1 MIQYKKHSDYEEVVI
16 RFKAYRISYPLTQKE
31 LSDKS
36 GVSLRS
42 ITRFES
48 GEDISLVNF
57 MKLMNAMEL
66 MNNFVNVIPDMN
78 NRPSSY
84 LKNVKT
90 RHVQK
95 EKQILDLNG
104 GKMNDK
110 YSGGN
115 ALGHKN
121 WNNSYE

>member
-1 MIQYKKHSDYEEVVI
+1 MISDYEEVVI

-84 LKNVKT
+84 LKQG
-90 RHVQK
+90 REHLQK

>member
-1 MIQYKKHSDYEEVVI
+1 MISNYEEVVI

-90 RHVQK
+90 R
-95 EKQILDLNG
+95 QILDLNG

>member
-1 MIQYKKHSDYEEVVI
+1 MISDYEEVVI

-90 RHVQK
+90 RQRASAKRKADTGFKWGESTVYKGLHRVG
-95 EKQILDLNG
+95 I
-104 GKMNDK
+104 
-110 YSGGN
+110 
-115 ALGHKN
+115 
-121 WNNSYE
+121 

>member
-1 MIQYKKHSDYEEVVI
+1 MISDYEEVVI

-78 NRPSSY
+78 NRPSSSP
-84 LKNVKT
+84 
-90 RHVQK
+90 H
-95 EKQILDLNG
+95 LNPVSAFLFA
-104 GKMNDK
+104 D
-110 YSGGN
+110 
-115 ALGHKN
+115 ALCLVLTFFK
-121 WNNSYE
+121 

>member
-1 MIQYKKHSDYEEVVI
+1 MISDYEEVVI
-16 RFKAYRISYPLTQKE
+16 VFKAYRISYPLTQKE

-36 GVSLRS
+36 CVSLRS

-90 RHVQK
+90 RQRASAK
-95 EKQILDLNG
+95 RKADTG
-104 GKMNDK
+104 FKWGKMNDK

>member
-1 MIQYKKHSDYEEVVI
+1 MISDYEEVVI

-66 MNNFVNVIPDMN
+66 MNKFVNVIPDMN

-90 RHVQK
+90 RQRASAK
-95 EKQILDLNG
+95 RKADTGFKWGED
-104 GKMNDK
+104 
-110 YSGGN
+110 
-115 ALGHKN
+115 
-121 WNNSYE
+121 E

>member
-1 MIQYKKHSDYEEVVI
+1 MISDYEEVVI

-66 MNNFVNVIPDMN
+66 MNNFVNVIPD
-78 NRPSSY
+78 

-90 RHVQK
+90 RQRASAK
-95 EKQILDLNG
+95 RKADTGFKWGED
-104 GKMNDK
+104 
-110 YSGGN
+110 
-115 ALGHKN
+115 
-121 WNNSYE
+121 E

>member
-1 MIQYKKHSDYEEVVI
+1 MISDYEEVVI

-57 MKLMNAMEL
+57 MK
-66 MNNFVNVIPDMN
+66 
-78 NRPSSY
+78 
-84 LKNVKT
+84 
-90 RHVQK
+90 
-95 EKQILDLNG
+95 
-104 GKMNDK
+104 

>member
-1 MIQYKKHSDYEEVVI
+1 
-16 RFKAYRISYPLTQKE
+16 
-31 LSDKS
+31 
-36 GVSLRS
+36 
-42 ITRFES
+42 
-48 GEDISLVNF
+48 

-90 RHVQK
+90 RQRASAK

-115 ALGHKN
+115 ALGAQ
-121 WNNSYE
+121 ELE

>member
-1 MIQYKKHSDYEEVVI
+1 MISDYEEVVI

-66 MNNFVNVIPDMN
+66 
-78 NRPSSY
+78 

-90 RHVQK
+90 RQRASAK
-95 EKQILDLNG
+95 RKADTGFKWGED
-104 GKMNDK
+104 
-110 YSGGN
+110 
-115 ALGHKN
+115 
-121 WNNSYE
+121 E

>member
-1 MIQYKKHSDYEEVVI
+1 MISDYEEVVI

-57 MKLMNAMEL
+57 MKLMNAMEICNL
-66 MNNFVNVIPDMN
+66 MNTYSQNCSNIEIDELGKLHVN
-78 NRPSSY
+78 
-84 LKNVKT
+84 
-90 RHVQK
+90 
-95 EKQILDLNG
+95 
-104 GKMNDK
+104 
-110 YSGGN
+110 
-115 ALGHKN
+115 
-121 WNNSYE
+121 

>member
-1 MIQYKKHSDYEEVVI
+1 MISDYEEVVI

-57 MKLMNAMEL
+57 MKLMNA
-66 MNNFVNVIPDMN
+66 IPDMN

-90 RHVQK
+90 RQRASAK
-95 EKQILDLNG
+95 RKADTGFKWGED
-104 GKMNDK
+104 
-110 YSGGN
+110 
-115 ALGHKN
+115 
-121 WNNSYE
+121 E

>member
-1 MIQYKKHSDYEEVVI
+1 MLINCKCDTIQKTFEVVI

-90 RHVQK
+90 RQRASAK
-95 EKQILDLNG
+95 RKADTGFKWGED
-104 GKMNDK
+104 
-110 YSGGN
+110 
-115 ALGHKN
+115 
-121 WNNSYE
+121 E

>member
-1 MIQYKKHSDYEEVVI
+1 MISDYEEVVI

-84 LKNVKT
+84 LDLKNVKT
-90 RHVQK
+90 RQRACAK
-95 EKQILDLNG
+95 RKADTGFKWGED
-104 GKMNDK
+104 
-110 YSGGN
+110 
-115 ALGHKN
+115 
-121 WNNSYE
+121 E

>member
-1 MIQYKKHSDYEEVVI
+1 MISDYEEVVI
-16 RFKAYRISYPLTQKE
+16 RFKAYRISYPLTQK
-31 LSDKS
+31 DKS

-90 RHVQK
+90 RQRASAK
-95 EKQILDLNG
+95 RKADTGFKWGED
-104 GKMNDK
+104 
-110 YSGGN
+110 
-115 ALGHKN
+115 
-121 WNNSYE
+121 E

>member
-1 MIQYKKHSDYEEVVI
+1 MISDYEEVVI

-90 RHVQK
+90 RQRASAKRKADTGFKWRSEERRVGK
-95 EKQILDLNG
+95 ECRSRWSP
-104 GKMNDK
+104 
-110 YSGGN
+110 Y
-115 ALGHKN
+115 H
-121 WNNSYE
+121 

>member
-1 MIQYKKHSDYEEVVI
+1 MISDYEEVVI

-57 MKLMNAMEL
+57 MKLMN
-66 MNNFVNVIPDMN
+66 NFVNVIPDMN

-90 RHVQK
+90 RQRACAK
-95 EKQILDLNG
+95 RKADTGFKWGED
-104 GKMNDK
+104 
-110 YSGGN
+110 
-115 ALGHKN
+115 
-121 WNNSYE
+121 E

>member
-1 MIQYKKHSDYEEVVI
+1 MISDYEEVVI

-90 RHVQK
+90 RQRASAK
-95 EKQILDLNG
+95 RKALDLNG

>member
-1 MIQYKKHSDYEEVVI
+1 MISDYEEVVI

-90 RHVQK
+90 RQRACAK
-95 EKQILDLNG
+95 RKADTGLNG

>member
-1 MIQYKKHSDYEEVVI
+1 MISDYEEVVI

-90 RHVQK
+90 RQRACAKRKADTGFKWAKDGDKTNHELRIVEVEFK
-95 EKQILDLNG
+95 ENLNR
-104 GKMNDK
+104 
-110 YSGGN
+110 
-115 ALGHKN
+115 
-121 WNNSYE
+121 

>member
-1 MIQYKKHSDYEEVVI
+1 MISDYEEVVI

-90 RHVQK
+90 RQRASAKRK
-95 EKQILDLNG
+95 EILDLNG

>member
-1 MIQYKKHSDYEEVVI
+1 MISDYEEVVI

-57 MKLMNAMEL
+57 MKAMEL

-90 RHVQK
+90 RQRASAK
-95 EKQILDLNG
+95 RKADTGFKWGED
-104 GKMNDK
+104 
-110 YSGGN
+110 
-115 ALGHKN
+115 
-121 WNNSYE
+121 E

>member
-1 MIQYKKHSDYEEVVI
+1 MISDYEEVVI

-48 GEDISLVNF
+48 GED
-57 MKLMNAMEL
+57 
-66 MNNFVNVIPDMN
+66 NFVNVIPDMN

-84 LKNVKT
+84 LENVKT
-90 RHVQK
+90 RQRASAK
-95 EKQILDLNG
+95 RKADTGFKWGED
-104 GKMNDK
+104 
-110 YSGGN
+110 
-115 ALGHKN
+115 
-121 WNNSYE
+121 E

>member
-1 MIQYKKHSDYEEVVI
+1 MISDYEEVVI

-84 LKNVKT
+84 LKMLKQG
-90 RHVQK
+90 REHVQK

>member
-1 MIQYKKHSDYEEVVI
+1 MISDYEEVVI

-57 MKLMNAMEL
+57 MKLMN
-66 MNNFVNVIPDMN
+66 VIPDMN

-90 RHVQK
+90 RQRASAK
-95 EKQILDLNG
+95 RKADTGFKWGED
-104 GKMNDK
+104 
-110 YSGGN
+110 
-115 ALGHKN
+115 
-121 WNNSYE
+121 E

>member
-1 MIQYKKHSDYEEVVI
+1 MISDYEEVVI

-48 GEDISLVNF
+48 GEDISHHLIWK
-57 MKLMNAMEL
+57 M
-66 MNNFVNVIPDMN
+66 
-78 NRPSSY
+78 
-84 LKNVKT
+84 LKQG
-90 RHVQK
+90 REHLQK

-110 YSGGN
+110 YSGSN